1 MSFMLKEIHEQPE
14 VIRRMAEAEQETVG
28 KLAAEIKS
36 RDIDFVVMAARGTSD
51 HAAIYGKYL
60 LEIKNGLAVGLADP
74 SVYTLYSAK
83 LKMDRALV
91 IGISQSGQATD
102 VAEYLKQ
109 SKESGALTASITN
122 VPGSTLTQIA
132 DHNILC
138 HAGQEQGVAA
148 TKTYTSTLA
157 ALFLLSSSLAN
168 DVAHAT
174 NHLVECADAMK
185 SVLSIGPYCEAKAE
199 RYRFMQ
205 DGYVI
210 SRGLNYC
217 TALEAAL
224 KLAETSYVGMLA
236 YSAAD
241 FVHGPIAAVHES
253 EACFLCAPPG
263 KALSAMVEMAAR
275 LSDRKAEVA
284 IISSEEEILSYA
296 TTPFKLDV
304 TVFEELSPL
313 LYIVPFQ
320 LLAYYLAVARGF
332 DPDRPRGLSKVTLT
346 R

>member
-1 MSFMLKEIHEQPE
+1 MLKEIQEQPD
-14 VIRRMAEAEQETVG
+14 VIGRMADAEQES
-28 KLAAEIKS
+28 AARLVADIER
-36 RDIDFVVMAARGTSD
+36 RDIGFVVMAARGTSD

-60 LEIKNGLAVGLADP
+60 LEIRNSIPVALADP
-74 SVYTLYSAK
+74 SVFTLYDAK

-102 VAEYLKQ
+102 VAVYLDRCKQ
-109 SKESGALTASITN
+109 SGALTAAITN

-132 DHNILC
+132 DHTILC
-138 HAGQEQGVAA
+138 HAGQEKGVAA

-157 ALFLLSSSLAN
+157 ALYLLSASLSH
-168 DVAHAT
+168 DVKHAKKQ
-174 NHLVECADAMK
+174 LLGCADSMRSA
-185 SVLSIGPYCEAKAE
+185 LALEDYIGKRAE

-217 TALEAAL
+217 TALETAL
-224 KLAETSYVGMLA
+224 KLAETSYVGVLA

-241 FVHGPIAAVHES
+241 FMHGPIAAVLES
-253 EACFLCAPPG
+253 EACFLVAPPG
-263 KALSAMVEMAAR
+263 KAFSTMVDMASR
-275 LSDRKAEVA
+275 LSERKAEVA
-284 IISSEEEILSYA
+284 VISSEDEILSYA
-296 TTPFKLDV
+296 TMPIRLDV
-304 TVFEELSPL
+304 CVEEELSPL
-313 LYIVPFQ
+313 IYVIPGQF
-320 LLAYYLAVARGF
+320 LAYFLAISRGF